1 MKYGHWQFFLIY
13 SITTFKYKK
22 KKQPK
27 KKTTLFTFLSN
38 GRYEMVM
45 WCIHP
50 QNKKAGTKTI
60 PEQEQ
65 HRV

>member
-27 KKTTLFTFLSN
+27 KKNNIIYFF
-38 GRYEMVM
+38 V
-45 WCIHP
+45 
-50 QNKKAGTKTI
+50 
-60 PEQEQ
+60 
-65 HRV
+65 